1 MKILQLLPSIDPK
14 LGGPC
19 EVVRQLGQALKLTGH
34 HTEVA
39 TLDDPNAAYLKQFP
53 LPVHALGPGVMGY
66 QYSSRILPW
75 LREHASGFD
84 CMIVNGLWQYPGL
97 ATWLSARR
105 SRMPYFVFT
114 HGMLDPWFKRAHP
127 LKHLKKWLYWPW
139 AEYQVLRNARAVF
152 FTCER
157 ERVLARESF
166 WLYRCNE
173 KVVNIGIAQPNG
185 IPEQQRN
192 VFYSQ
197 FPSLRGKRLFLFL
210 SRIHPKKGC
219 DLLLDAFAQVAR
231 THEKLHLIMAG
242 PEHEIYGEQL
252 RKQADALHISDRI
265 TWTGMISGDVKWG
278 AFASADAFVLPSH
291 QENFGVA
298 AVEALAA
305 GLPVLISNQ
314 INICHE
320 IESDG
325 AGLVSPDDAAG
336 TLQMLQRWLAMPE
349 IEQERMRTHARSCF
363 ARRFEINSAARSLIE
378 SLQAHG
384 VAG

>member
-19 EVVRQLGQALKLTGH
+19 EVVRQLGQALETTGH
-34 HTEVA
+34 RTEVA
-39 TLDDPNAAYLKQFP
+39 TLDDPGAKYLKQFP

-66 QYSSRILPW
+66 QYSSRIGPW
-75 LREHASGFD
+75 LREHARGFD

-97 ATWLSARR
+97 AAWLSARR

-127 LKHLKKWLYWPW
+127 IKHLKKWLYWPW
-139 AEYQVLRNARAVF
+139 AEYQVLRHARAVF

-173 KVVNIGIAQPNG
+173 KVVTIGIARPDG
-185 IPEQQRN
+185 APEQQRQS
-192 VFYSQ
+192 FYSA
-197 FPSLRGKRLFLFL
+197 FPALQNKRIFLFL

-219 DLLLDAFAQVAR
+219 DLLINSFARIASTDAR
-231 THEKLHLIMAG
+231 LHLVMAG
-242 PEHEIYGEQL
+242 PEHENYGEQL
-252 RKQADALHISDRI
+252 RKQAAGLGISDRV

-320 IESDG
+320 IERDG
-325 AGLVSPDDAAG
+325 AGLVSRDDAAG
-336 TLQMLQRWLAMPE
+336 TLHLLQRWLGMPE
-349 IEQERMRTHARSCF
+349 IEQARMRTHAQACF
-363 ARRFEINSAARSLIE
+363 SRRFEIHSAARSLIE
-378 SLQAHG
+378 SLQANG